1 MQSFQENLGLVVLM
15 PGSGS
20 IAAAI
25 VVVGLLIVRHRD
37 KSAWAPSTAF
47 QIVTSV
53 IFVAWSAGSAV
64 MWFIGGWTL
73 WARVA
78 ATVAVAI
85 AALSIT
91 FVRRPPQSW
100 RTLGTAAPLRR
111 RSWRSFASRASLIEW
126 TAITAA
132 LTLVVAVSAAS
143 AGSQPYAIVT
153 LGAGSILLTFGW
165 PVGLAILGGVGLLT
179 AAAVS
184 ALRNVAAPPFSNDTA
199 QESRER
205 AVAST
210 RIVTV
215 ATTVCTLVLASVL
228 QLMGQATGGPLPP
241 GIAEF
246 YDGAGQFP
254 TALSLVL
261 LGWVLEVSA
270 LIRLLCIGY
279 FRPRRSGVGQRATS
293 ADASEQS

>member
-179 AAAVS
+179 AA
-184 ALRNVAAPPFSNDTA
+184 PFSNDPA